1 MRQMRDVLHSTR
13 SVLAARALA
22 ALGALLLGGCTSFH
36 RTVVNA
42 HVKDID
48 TAWIEPGKT
57 TKDEIV
63 ARIGRPPSV
72 VGIKDP
78 LETLWTSDGLA
89 RYYASCLTVRPW
101 GIDARDEDVDGPEM
115 NAFRW
120 CSVDFFSGRFEGGK
134 WIVPTFGKGHVR
146 RMHDILVLFD
156 ARDVVTLLSRTEY
169 ADDKIRILE
178 WKEAKQ

>member
-1 MRQMRDVLHSTR
+1 MKAVPYLQI
-13 SVLAARALA
+13 LAVSLF
-22 ALGALLLGGCTSFH
+22 LCGCTSFH

-48 TAWIEPGKT
+48 TSWIEPGRT
-57 TKDEIV
+57 TKEDVV

-72 VGIKDP
+72 VGIKEP
-78 LETLWTSDGLA
+78 LDTVGGTDGLA
-89 RYYASCLTVRPW
+89 RYYADCLTVRPW
-101 GIDARDEDVDGPEM
+101 GVDSRDEDVDGPEM

-134 WIVPTFGKGHVR
+134 WIVPTFGKGYAR
-146 RMHDILVLFD
+146 RSHDILILFD
-156 ARDVVTLLSRTEY
+156 DRNVVTLLSRTEF

-178 WKEAKQ
+178 WKEAK